1 MKESNKHIYMCV
13 TRPGIMA
20 RWDADKRKA
29 DYGEPGP
36 HQGCKGGQASLSER
50 DDAER
55 DSGLMLHATKYQ
67 VQRKRSC
74 RQHYKVPFSPT
85 SETSQW

>member
-29 DYGEPGP
+29 DDGEPGDS
-36 HQGCKGGQASLSER
+36 HTKGAKEAKL
-50 DDAER
+50 
-55 DSGLMLHATKYQ
+55 L
-67 VQRKRSC
+67 
-74 RQHYKVPFSPT
+74 
-85 SETSQW
+85 